1 MAKPQHNTEELISS
15 ITRRCT
21 VPTSQLTYTNV
32 DFVKIATDCLFDEVV
47 PLIMK
52 TKADYFVDFVDV
64 VSDSTGVISFPELAI
79 GAKVRNVC
87 YLQDSNPLNLI
98 NLPKFDLD
106 IIAGINSSVRRGFYV
121 QGNSIYLYPL
131 NSFPIGTN
139 IRIYYY
145 RRSLNLA
152 APASYG
158 QITSIDTNA
167 NTFVLS
173 NVDVDWVVGDK
184 LNAVS
189 SQPNFTITSSEMTIV
204 TISSPTVEVDSVAGL
219 SVGDYVTMQGYS
231 AIPQIPVEVHGY
243 LAQLVAVSCLEGLG
257 DREGMQAALAKA
269 NILKQG
275 IEVVTSNRVD
285 GSPKKVIN
293 PSGGFKQYNKRRLF

>member
-1 MAKPQHNTEELISS
+1 MKPQHNTEELIAS
-15 ITRRCT
+15 IVRRCT
-21 VPTSQLTYTNV
+21 VPISQLTYENS
-32 DFVKIATDCLFDEVV
+32 DFVKLATDCLFDEVV
-47 PLIMK
+47 PLLMK
-52 TKADYFVDFVDV
+52 NKADYFVDFVDV
-64 VSDSTGVISFPELAI
+64 VSDSTGVINFPELAV

-106 IIAGINSSVRRGFYV
+106 VIAGINNSIQRGFYV
-121 QGNSIYLYPL
+121 QANSIYLHPMAAYPT
-131 NSFPIGTN
+131 GTN

-145 RRSLNLA
+145 RRCLDLA
-152 APASYG
+152 EPAAYG
-158 QITSIDTNA
+158 QIVSINTGA

-173 NVDVDWVVGDK
+173 NVDTSWIVGDK

-204 TISSPTVEVDSVAGL
+204 SLSSPTVEVDSVSGL

-231 AIPQIPVEVHGY
+231 AIPQIPVECHGY
-243 LAQLVAVSCLEGLG
+243 LAQLAAVYCLEGLG

-293 PSGGFKQYNKRRLF
+293 PNGGFRNRRRLV